1 MMQNLS
7 FWAFLATVPVLYWL
21 LPIRFRA
28 AFLSIASL
36 GMLFTLAPYA
46 IAFMLALALLVYGVL
61 NLQTAPAF
69 AGAGAGTGTAF
80 LPPAISNIR
89 PSAWMFFIVLGYLF
103 WYKYVPQLAA
113 LTFHESGLAKIAVP
127 LGISYYSFKLMH
139 YALERGRENLPP
151 HTIQEFLSWMFLLP
165 TFTSGPIER
174 FDHFQ
179 ENTETSFRVEFV
191 IEGVTRITVG
201 LIKRFV
207 IEDQLINAAL
217 HFSGDDLTAFAH
229 GIDGQPGVFAVWAF
243 LFLSLIVLYLD
254 FSAYSDMAI
263 GASRLFGFRIM
274 ENFAYPLLATN
285 LPEFWKRWHMSL
297 TGWCRG
303 YVYMPLVGA
312 TRNPYTAII
321 VTFVLVGLWHAGTIH
336 WLAWGLWHGC
346 GQAGVLYWSRIA
358 QRKRITFFKTT
369 FGKLLGWALTLGFVS
384 LGGTLVTF
392 YDKGDFMD
400 SFRLMGRAF
409 GIV

>member
-1 MMQNLS
+1 MYPTLESTVGNTPLVRLTRLPGPGS
-7 FWAFLATVPVLYWL
+7 NFVYADVDGNIGYHAAGALPRRRNYRGDVPVDGTSGNFEWDGYIPFDE
-21 LPIRFRA
+21 LP
-28 AFLSIASL
+28 S
-36 GMLFTLAPYA
+36 
-46 IAFMLALALLVYGVL
+46 VY
-61 NLQTAPAF
+61 N
-69 AGAGAGTGTAF
+69 
-80 LPPAISNIR
+80 PP
-89 PSAWMFFIVLGYLF
+89 
-103 WYKYVPQLAA
+103 
-113 LTFHESGLAKIAVP
+113 SGLIVSA
-127 LGISYYSFKLMH
+127 
-139 YALERGRENLPP
+139 N
-151 HTIQEFLSWMFLLP
+151 QN
-165 TFTSGPIER
+165 TFP
-174 FDHFQ
+174 
-179 ENTETSFRVEFV
+179 
-191 IEGVTRITVG
+191 
-201 LIKRFV
+201 
-207 IEDQLINAAL
+207 
-217 HFSGDDLTAFAH
+217 
-229 GIDGQPGVFAVWAF
+229 
-243 LFLSLIVLYLD
+243 
-254 FSAYSDMAI
+254 
-263 GASRLFGFRIM
+263 